1 MVRSI
6 IEDFKITHEDINRQ
20 LLNQLTGAM
29 FDISV
34 LRAENEKL
42 KKMLVEAE
50 NLFSEGEF

>member
-1 MVRSI
+1 MARSI

-29 FDISV
+29 FDIAV

-50 NLFSEGEF
+50 NLFSENEF